1 MVTEAKNSSCKQKK
15 DKIHVSGESYSLNLV
30 SRHCDLMI
38 DVLEQDPTPSVVSR
52 PPDTVDTR
60 PVNGA
65 KFYSAQRRPSKGLL
79 LGHLLVEL
87 SQLRI
92 YAK

>member
-1 MVTEAKNSSCKQKK
+1 MVTEAKNFPCKQKK

-52 PPDTVDTR
+52 PPDTGYTVDTR

-65 KFYSAQRRPSKGLL
+65 KSYSAQRRFS
-79 LGHLLVEL
+79 
-87 SQLRI
+87 
-92 YAK
+92 